1 MKALLRIVAAALA
14 IELRKAIVGAFTA
27 KPKPPAQE
35 TAQPWTGKDVLHVHR
50 TIEKGARRFP

>member
-27 KPKPPAQE
+27 KPKPPQT